1 MFDWFDDAMDFIS
14 DGFDWLVDGAKSV
27 GSDIVDT
34 ISSEILEALD
44 NFIGGLA
51 YAVTSAFL
59 KLVQMLYSIFSVFS
73 GISKISYDGNSTYLT
88 NIFFENEA
96 ISGVYWGMVMLSIVL
111 MIVFAIISVIRKM
124 YDLGDRQQ
132 HSIGQILGG
141 CFKSVLVMITMTAVI
156 TSGITLTNEL
166 IRRVNYIFDKNKALL
181 QQDEIVFTD
190 EQFATMARIYNTIGN
205 YSLNPSYTQR
215 FNLNSCYNELR
226 GDLSYLQSQG
236 VFDLVYPDM
245 TGDVKDPTWQ
255 SELQKLVQTANPN
268 LELKMDPYYTAIY
281 DVLEEIMKLL
291 RTDPEF
297 FPVERI
303 KNEYAYQSTTVS
315 LDRILFLT
323 GTMDAA
329 INSAY
334 NENPAI
340 DDGLRGA
347 FYTGEKSIYSQTDVS
362 HAFRMGITGIN
373 YVMILFLTYHVLRS
387 LYHCILNCGA
397 RLINMVGLYLIAPP
411 VAAVIPLD
419 DGQKF
424 REWITSMVIQ
434 AFGIFGN
441 IIPMRLLILFVPMIL
456 DSKLVLLPNTMLNLV
471 AKVILIVALIESFEK
486 FGGIL
491 TGILANSAGSAAIR
505 ASGLDEEAD
514 KLFDSTVGRLNP
526 FNGRKDKKKGKG
538 GGNGG
543 NGGGGGGFGGNGGSA
558 AEGAAAAAN
567 PMAAAASAL
576 GNSGGDD
583 SAGESPSSV
592 RSTFL
597 GGKKQEDSPNSPD
610 QVYRGNPQD
619 KQDKEE
625 PAGEPDNNAAEEPND
640 SVMPEN
646 EQVSVEKQENGET
659 KT

>member
-1 MFDWFDDAMDFIS
+1 MDFIS

-111 MIVFAIISVIRKM
+111 MVVFAIISVIRKM

-190 EQFATMARIYNTIGN
+190 EQYATMARIYNTIGN

-226 GDLSYLQSQG
+226 GDLAYLQSQG

-245 TGDVKDPTWQ
+245 TGDTKDPTWQ

-303 KNEYAYQSTTVS
+303 KNEYAYQSTAVS

-411 VAAVIPLD
+411 IAAVIPLD

-526 FNGRKDKKKGKG
+526 FNGGKEKKKGKG

-543 NGGGGGGFGGNGGSA
+543 NGGGGGFGGNGASA
-558 AEGAAAAAN
+558 AGGAAAAAN

-597 GGKKQEDSPNSPD
+597 GGKKQEDSPNAPD

-625 PAGEPDNNAAEEPND
+625 PAGEPDNDAAEEPND

-646 EQVSVEKQENGET
+646 EQTSAVKQENET
-659 KT
+659 EKT

>member
-1 MFDWFDDAMDFIS
+1 MFDWFDDAMDLIS

-27 GSDIVDT
+27 GSDIVNT

-73 GISKISYDGNSTYLT
+73 GISKIRYDGNSTYLT

-111 MIVFAIISVIRKM
+111 MFVFAIISVIRKM

-411 VAAVIPLD
+411 IAAVIPLD

-514 KLFDSTVGRLNP
+514 KLFDSTIGRLNP
-526 FNGRKDKKKGKG
+526 FGGGIEKKKGKG
-538 GGNGG
+538 GGNGRGG
-543 NGGGGGGFGGNGGSA
+543 NGGGGFGGSA
-558 AEGAAAAAN
+558 AGGAAAAAN

-597 GGKKQEDSPNSPD
+597 GGKKQKDSPNAPD

-625 PAGEPDNNAAEEPND
+625 PAGEPDNNAAEEPDD
-640 SVMPEN
+640 SVIPEN
-646 EQVSVEKQENGET
+646 EQASAVKQENET
-659 KT
+659 EKT

>member
-111 MIVFAIISVIRKM
+111 MVVFAIISVIRKM

-190 EQFATMARIYNTIGN
+190 EQYATMARIYNTIGN

-236 VFDLVYPDM
+236 VFDLVYPDT

-456 DSKLVLLPNTMLNLV
+456 DSKLVLLPNTMLNLI

-526 FNGRKDKKKGKG
+526 FNGGKEKKKGKG
-538 GGNGG
+538 GGS
-543 NGGGGGGFGGNGGSA
+543 GGGFGGNGGSA
-558 AEGAAAAAN
+558 AGGAAAAAN
-567 PMAAAASAL
+567 PMAAAASEF

-597 GGKKQEDSPNSPD
+597 GGKKQEDSPNAPD

-625 PAGEPDNNAAEEPND
+625 PAGEPDSNAAEEPND

-646 EQVSVEKQENGET
+646 EQASAVKQENET
-659 KT
+659 EKT